1 MDLETKK
8 NVFVTLGRFLNQF
21 AENNSNKDLSVPHTE
36 LFFEKFEQ
44 LIQLS
49 QSHNGW
55 YTPDQVYF
63 SIQSWAKA

>member
-36 LFFEKFEQ
+36 LFYE
-44 LIQLS
+44 
-49 QSHNGW
+49 
-55 YTPDQVYF
+55 
-63 SIQSWAKA
+63 